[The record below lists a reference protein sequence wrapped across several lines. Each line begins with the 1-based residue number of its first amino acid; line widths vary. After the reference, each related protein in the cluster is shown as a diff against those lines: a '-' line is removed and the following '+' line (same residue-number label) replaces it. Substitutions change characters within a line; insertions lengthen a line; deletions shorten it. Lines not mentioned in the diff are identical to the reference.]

1 MELTSDQLQLEF
13 EGDIMSARVVV
24 VGNEKG
30 GSGKSTVAMHVAI
43 ALIKSGQPVATV
55 DLDTRQRSLTRLVEN
70 RRAWARHVGRDLDMP
85 EHFCFGKLDYPTAVE
100 EAAGCKALEETVET
114 LAGRYGVVVI
124 DTPGHDDYLSRVAHS
139 LADTL
144 ITPLNDSFVDLDVL
158 GTVHPETFRVTGT
171 SHYAQMVEEARGRR
185 RLQYQGVTDWI
196 VLRNRLSVLGSRN
209 KRLVGEGLG
218 ELSHR
223 LNFRCVD
230 GLAERVI
237 FREFYPRG
245 LTAVDDINEITLGTR
260 PTMSHVSARLE
271 MLNLLTTIGLGN
283 AMTAGEIA
291 ERRLAVA

>member
-291 ERRLAVA
+291 ERRQAVA

>member
-55 DLDTRQRSLTRLVEN
+55 DLDTRQRSLTRLIEN
-70 RRAWARHVGRDLDMP
+70 RRAWARHVGRDLAMP

>member
-1 MELTSDQLQLEF
+1 LEF

-70 RRAWARHVGRDLDMP
+70 RRAWARHVGRDLDIP
-85 EHFCFGKLDYPTAVE
+85 EHFCFGKLDYPTAAE
-100 EAAGCKALEETVET
+100 ETAGCKALEETVET

-158 GTVHPETFRVTGT
+158 GTVHPETFGVTAT

-185 RLQYQGVTDWI
+185 RVQYQGITDWI
-196 VLRNRLSVLGSRN
+196 VLRNRLSALGSRN
-209 KRLVGEGLG
+209 KRLVGEGLR

-223 LNFRCVD
+223 LHFRCVD

-245 LTAVDDINEITLGTR
+245 LTAVDDIDELTLGTR

-271 MLNLLTTIGLGN
+271 MLNLLTSIGLGN

-291 ERRLAVA
+291 ERRQAVA

>member
-171 SHYAQMVEEARGRR
+171 SHYAQTVEEARGRR

-196 VLRNRLSVLGSRN
+196 VLRNRLSALGSRN

-223 LNFRCVD
+223 LHFRCVD

-291 ERRLAVA
+291 ERRQAVA

>member
-1 MELTSDQLQLEF
+1 LGI

-70 RRAWARHVGRDLDMP
+70 RRAWARHVGRDLDIP
-85 EHFCFGKLDYPTAVE
+85 EHFCFGKLDYPTSAE
-100 EAAGCKALEETVET
+100 EGAGCRALEETVET
-114 LAGRYGVVVI
+114 LAGRYGLVVI

-158 GTVHPETFRVTGT
+158 GTVHPETFRLTGT

-185 RLQYQGVTDWI
+185 RLQYQGITDWI
-196 VLRNRLSVLGSRN
+196 VLRNRLSALGSRN
-209 KRLVGEGLG
+209 KRLVGEGLR

-223 LNFRCVD
+223 LHFRCVD

-245 LTAVDDINEITLGTR
+245 LTAVDDIDELTLGTR

-271 MLNLLTTIGLGN
+271 MLNLLTSIGLGN
-283 AMTAGEIA
+283 AITAGEIA
-291 ERRLAVA
+291 ERRQAVA

>member
-1 MELTSDQLQLEF
+1 LEF

-70 RRAWARHVGRDLDMP
+70 RRAWARHVGRDLDIP

-124 DTPGHDDYLSRVAHS
+124 DTPGHDDYLTRVAHS

-158 GTVHPETFRVTGT
+158 GTVNPETFRVTGT
-171 SHYAQMVEEARGRR
+171 SHYAQIVEEARGRR

-196 VLRNRLSVLGSRN
+196 VLRNRLSALGSRN
-209 KRLVGEGLG
+209 KRLVGEGLR

-223 LNFRCVD
+223 LHFRSVD

-245 LTAVDDINEITLGTR
+245 LTAVDDIDEITLGTR

-271 MLNLLTTIGLGN
+271 MLNLLTTLGLGN

-291 ERRLAVA
+291 ERRQAVA

>member
-1 MELTSDQLQLEF
+1 LGI

-70 RRAWARHVGRDLDMP
+70 RRAWARHVGRDLGIP
-85 EHFCFGKLDYPTAVE
+85 EHFCFGKLDYPTAAE
-100 EAAGCKALEETVET
+100 EAAGCRALEETVET
-114 LAGRYGVVVI
+114 LVGRYGVVVI

-158 GTVHPETFRVTGT
+158 GTVHPETFRLTGT

-185 RLQYQGVTDWI
+185 RLQYQGITDWI
-196 VLRNRLSVLGSRN
+196 VLRNRLSALGSRN
-209 KRLVGEGLG
+209 KRLVGEGLRREG
-218 ELSHR
+218 SWISRPSSWSGLRGDAQHRTRNLAQQPLDSGFLSSGGAKR
-223 LNFRCVD
+223 
-230 GLAERVI
+230 
-237 FREFYPRG
+237 
-245 LTAVDDINEITLGTR
+245 R
-260 PTMSHVSARLE
+260 PVGAHPE
-271 MLNLLTTIGLGN
+271 
-283 AMTAGEIA
+283 MTAGFTPPPA
-291 ERRLAVA
+291 FALLFRRR

>member
-144 ITPLNDSFVDLDVL
+144 ITPLNDSFVELDVL

-283 AMTAGEIA
+283 AVTASEIA